1 VTVSTKAYAGA
12 RDDRA
17 RAASRAAA
25 EVVVAAGAL
34 AAAAWLTGA
43 VDRIQGINLV
53 VGVVLLAILLVIAS
67 RTMERF
73 ALASARAAYAAA
85 GAVAAAAVLAV
96 LALFFPSAP
105 WTAAQ
110 VLVAAAVYVAVRSLF
125 FSTSVPTRRNPRHHK
140 PHAQRAIVIGSKD
153 AATAVL
159 RLIAARAD
167 LPFHVVACLDDD
179 TDRRSVEDVPVLG
192 DIDRLPDVVARLG
205 IGCVIIASSKT
216 SPELVR
222 RINEMCADLSS
233 PEGAKIVIKVMPEVA
248 DLLMGT
254 VRISRLRDVCLEDLL
269 QRKGVSVDAAL
280 AAPHLRNQVVLVTG
294 AGGSIGGEIC
304 RQIAAFEPKLLL
316 LLGHGENSLF
326 AINEELHTL
335 GFTRTRIVVA
345 DVADAALVRRVFAR
359 FRPHL
364 VFHAA
369 AHKHV
374 PIVEHNICEAVRNNV
389 LGTQV
394 VALAAAASGVAKF
407 VMISTDKAVNPTSMM
422 GATKRVAEMICQSFE
437 RRTGTEFVS
446 VRFGNVLGSR
456 GSVIHTFK
464 SQIERGGPV
473 TVTHPDMV
481 RYFMTIPEA
490 VSLVL
495 EAMAIGRDG
504 QVFVMDMGEPVRV
517 VELAENLITLSG
529 LRPYEDIDIVF
540 SGVRPGEKLF
550 EEILTARE
558 RENPTVNTRLFMAQ
572 QERIEYERL
581 SDSLGRLDLAVRTP
595 DPATVV
601 SLMQRLVPSYTP
613 SPMLL
618 AREDVSPIRPSK
630 VDGVP
635 SPAPP
640 VKIPAPA
647 RNGAA
652 VHDKHA
658 LAGSIDAGD

>member
-1 VTVSTKAYAGA
+1 VAEAIVAG
-12 RDDRA
+12 
-17 RAASRAAA
+17 S
-25 EVVVAAGAL
+25 L
-34 AAAAWLTGA
+34 Y
-43 VDRIQGINLV
+43 I
-53 VGVVLLAILLVIAS
+53 
-67 RTMERF
+67 
-73 ALASARAAYAAA
+73 
-85 GAVAAAAVLAV
+85 
-96 LALFFPSAP
+96 
-105 WTAAQ
+105 
-110 VLVAAAVYVAVRSLF
+110 AVRSLLF
-125 FSTSVPTRRNPRHHK
+125 ANRSTVVRRLSHNK
-140 PHAQRAIVIGSKD
+140 QHAQRAIVIGSKD
-153 AATAVL
+153 AASAVL

-167 LPFHVVACLDDD
+167 LPFEVVACLDDE
-179 TDRRSVEDVPVLG
+179 TDRHSVENVPVLG
-192 DIDRLPDVVARLG
+192 GIEDLPSAIARCG
-205 IGCVIIASSKT
+205 AGCVIIASSKV
-216 SPELVR
+216 SPDRVR
-222 RINEMCADLSS
+222 RINEICVNLSS
-233 PEGAKIVIKVMPEVA
+233 PDGAKIVVKVVPEVA

-326 AINEELHTL
+326 AIDQELRSL

-345 DVADAALVRRVFAR
+345 DVADASLIRRVFAR

-529 LRPYEDIDIVF
+529 LRPYEEIDIVF

-581 SDSLGRLDLAVRTP
+581 AESLGRLDLAVRTP
-595 DPATVV
+595 DPAAVV
-601 SLMQRLVPSYTP
+601 DHMQRLVPSYTP

-618 AREDVSPIRPSK
+618 ARDDIAPIRPAKGPVKPS
-630 VDGVP
+630 VP
-635 SPAPP
+635 ST
-640 VKIPAPA
+640 
-647 RNGAA
+647 NGADAAKANGA
-652 VHDKHA
+652 VANGSRA
-658 LAGSIDAGD
+658 LAGSVDAGD